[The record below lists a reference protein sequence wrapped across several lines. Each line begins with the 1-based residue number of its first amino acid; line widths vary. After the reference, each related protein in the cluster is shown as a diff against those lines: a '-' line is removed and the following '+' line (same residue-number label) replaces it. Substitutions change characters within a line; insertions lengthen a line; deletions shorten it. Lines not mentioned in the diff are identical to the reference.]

1 MKNRRIVLVLVGV
14 VCFLAGSMIPSGQSA
29 PPAASESQP
38 LKYRIV
44 NCMKVKPG
52 KYDQAM
58 QNEKDWKRIE
68 QAYMAQGN
76 KRSWAV
82 YGYQFPGSEDRCD
95 YVTVDSFENWSDLE
109 NPYPDFP
116 NVFKKVFPDKNFDEF
131 MQQTEATHEIAHR
144 DLVVLI
150 DHAE

>member
-14 VCFLAGSMIPSGQSA
+14 VCFLAGSMIPSVRSA
-29 PPAASESQP
+29 PPAASESMP

-52 KYDQAM
+52 KSQQAM
-58 QNEKDWKRIE
+58 QMEQEWKRIE
-68 QAYMAQGN
+68 QAYIAQGM
-76 KRSWAV
+76 KRSWEV
-82 YGYQFPGSEDRCD
+82 YGDVFGGTADRCD

-131 MQQTEATHEIAHR
+131 LQQTGDSHDLTHK
-144 DLVVLI
+144 DVMVLI

>member
-1 MKNRRIVLVLVGV
+1 MKNRRIVLVAVGV
-14 VCFLAGSMIPSGQSA
+14 VCFLAGSMIPSGHSA
-29 PPAASESQP
+29 PPAPPESQI

-52 KYDQAM
+52 KYQQAM
-58 QNEKDWKRIE
+58 QNESDWKRIG
-68 QAYMAQGN
+68 QAYIAAGM

-82 YGYQFPGSEDRCD
+82 YGYQFSGSGDRCD
-95 YVTVDSFENWSDLE
+95 YVTVDAFANWSDLE
-109 NPYPDFP
+109 NPYPDFE

-131 MQQTEATHEIAHR
+131 LQQTGDSHEIAHR
-144 DLVVLI
+144 DVMVLL